1 MRILNAESLLLHDV
15 TSDPVRAGKITT
27 RAIGRTVTSSED
39 ISPNAF
45 RLSRVERPAKPA
57 QLFLKRAIDIGG
69 AGCGLFIM
77 APFLLLLALLIK
89 LESPGPVLFRQVR
102 TGLNGRP
109 FAILKFRSMRS
120 DQCDASGVS
129 QTSSDDPRV
138 TGVGRVLRRTNL
150 DEVPQL
156 WNVLVGDMSL
166 VGPRPHVPDMLAAGM
181 RYDDLVLGY
190 EARNLVRPGLTGLA
204 QSRGLRGP
212 TDNRW
217 KAIRRVICDVQYVRN
232 FSLAL
237 DMQILL
243 RTLVN
248 EIRGGTGS

>member
-45 RLSRVERPAKPA
+45 RLSRVERPAKPP
-57 QLFLKRAIDIGG
+57 QLFQKRAIDIGG

-77 APFLLLLALLIK
+77 APVLLLLALLIK